1 MFRRKKE
8 EGVPREDFSDELAAF
23 YERLRNLEA
32 RVEALERTVGHSP
45 PPPPPSPKP
54 EEKGGL
60 VRGKTRRPF
69 LQE

>member
-1 MFRRKKE
+1 MFRRRKE
-8 EGVPREDFSDELAAF
+8 GEAPKEDFSDELAAF
-23 YERLRNLEA
+23 FERLRNLEA
-32 RVEALERTVGHSP
+32 RVEALERTVGRSP

-69 LQE
+69 VQE